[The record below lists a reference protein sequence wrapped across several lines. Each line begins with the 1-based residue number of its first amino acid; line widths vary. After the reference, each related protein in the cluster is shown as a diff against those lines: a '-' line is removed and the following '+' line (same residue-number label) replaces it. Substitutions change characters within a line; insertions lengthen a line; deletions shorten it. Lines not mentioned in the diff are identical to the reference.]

1 VTFRTSLACALR
13 YIFAAVSTSSQ
24 KGLLAEAARRL
35 GREELARR
43 LKVPEALLDTW
54 MNGHAT
60 MPERKFIL
68 LVDLLDHLSAP

>member
-1 VTFRTSLACALR
+1 
-13 YIFAAVSTSSQ
+13 
-24 KGLLAEAARRL
+24 LLAEAARRL

-60 MPERKFIL
+60 MPERKFIA

>member
-1 VTFRTSLACALR
+1 MTFRTSLACAAG
-13 YIFAAVSTSSQ
+13 YILAAVSKSSQ
-24 KGLLAEAARRL
+24 QALLAEAARRL

-60 MPERKFIL
+60 MPERKFL
-68 LVDLLDHLSAP
+68 ALLDVMDRISGG